1 MKSFALLSSLLL
13 AFVAVEACSSDADV
27 GGSSSGSSGGTDG
40 GAESSTAEAAADT
53 GTDTGSA
60 DVNNDVPAIP
70 QAVDAA
76 PVKRLEYA
84 SGAFGSIEAPKK
96 ITCDFPAKT
105 LVLQEAKDAGTTSVT
120 LSDADITDIRA
131 LIGKLKVVPKGVCS
145 GFDGPVQSLLLENND
160 NSSKLM
166 TPGPVSGEWVC
177 SWSPDLDLIIT
188 EGLPELVAKLD
199 ALAK

>member
-1 MKSFALLSSLLL
+1 MKSFVLFSSLLL
-13 AFVAVEACSSDADV
+13 AFVAVEACSSDPDV
-27 GGSSSGSSGGTDG
+27 TGSSSSSGGTDG
-40 GAESSTAEAAADT
+40 GAESSIVEA
-53 GTDTGSA
+53 GTDTGADTSSA
-60 DVNNDVPAIP
+60 DVKNDVPAVP

-96 ITCDFPAKT
+96 ITCDFSAKT
-105 LVLQEAKDAGTTSVT
+105 LVLQEAKDAGTTQVT

-145 GFDGPVQSLLLENND
+145 GFDGPVQSLLLENDD

>member
-1 MKSFALLSSLLL
+1 MKSFVLFSSLLL

-40 GAESSTAEAAADT
+40 GAESSIAEA
-53 GTDTGSA
+53 GTDTGAGA
-60 DVNNDVPAIP
+60 DVKNDVPAVP

-76 PVKRLEYA
+76 PVKRLEYT

-96 ITCDFPAKT
+96 ITCDFSAKT

-120 LSDADITDIRA
+120 LSDADITDVRA

-177 SWSPDLDLIIT
+177 SWSADLDLIIT